1 MLKILSIES
10 IHHVEMVV
18 GVYALCFTSP
28 SSDHSIR
35 EMLRM
40 PGVFGVIG
48 TDRASNEVVGF
59 AVCRLVVDEAEILSI
74 GVPPE
79 RRRLGW
85 GRELLSALLTEA
97 KMRGASTA
105 VLEVAECNEP
115 AQSLYRVFGFVRV
128 GRQEDYY
135 ESKEGR
141 RIAADI
147 MRCML
152 HV

>member
-1 MLKILSIES
+1 VLKILSIKS

-18 GVYALCFTSP
+18 GVYGQCFTSLA
-28 SSDHSIR
+28 SNHSIR

-48 TDRASNEVVGF
+48 ADRSSDEAVGF
-59 AVCRLVVDEAEILSI
+59 AICRLVVDEAEILSI
-74 GVPPE
+74 GVRFE
-79 RRRLGW
+79 KRRLGR
-85 GRELLSALLTEA
+85 GRELLSALLAEA
-97 KMRGASTA
+97 RMRGASTA

-128 GRQEDYY
+128 GRREDYY